1 MAILVIPMLEIQTKG
16 NANRTTSLDGVNYIL
31 QIRQNPREDFAYVS
45 ILDTENNPIR
55 SGLKVV
61 SNWPLMR
68 LMRNTPRPA
77 GQIITIDT
85 RTIPDDPDFSE
96 FGIDVL
102 LGYAEEDSVS

>member
-1 MAILVIPMLEIQTKG
+1 MAILITPMLQIQSKG
-16 NANRTTSLDGVNYIL
+16 NANRTTLYDGVNYIL
-31 QIRQNPREDFAYVS
+31 QIRQNEREDFAYVS

-68 LMRNTPRPA
+68 LMRTIPRPP
-77 GQIITIDT
+77 GEVITIDT
-85 RTIPDDPDFSE
+85 RTIPDDPAWSE

-102 LGYAEEDSVS
+102 LGYAEEDSIP